1 MTSFARLAR
10 SPFNPWRELG
20 GLPRESW
27 ILAAA
32 SLINRAG
39 TMVLPFLML
48 YLTENLGFKP
58 ARAGLVLSA
67 YGVVAVLW
75 VAVSGHLSDRLG
87 ALRVMRLSLF
97 STGLALWLLPLAR
110 TLPQVLA
117 GVTLLALTS
126 EAFRPANLSLV
137 GELAGP
143 KLRKQGF
150 ALNRLSINL
159 GFSVGPALGGF
170 LATYSFKSLFW
181 VDGATSIAA
190 GLVLLARF
198 RDSAHKEP
206 QTVSHLHLP
215 SLALFD
221 PRLLYFVLALL
232 PVMVTFFQHQGAMSL
247 YMVHELRLSEAA
259 YGLMFTINTLII
271 VLAEVRTNAA
281 MAHWPHGRALGLG
294 ALLLGIGFGA
304 LAFAHSI
311 SSIIVTVVIWTAGEI
326 VFLPT
331 LSAYVADLAPR
342 GRAGEYMGYYLMAWG
357 IAFAVAPWLGTAVM
371 QRFGSQTLWLA
382 SLGFGLLSAV
392 LLLRIAGGET
402 AKRTAENRQLEAPV
416 E

>member
-27 ILAAA
+27 LLAAA

-97 STGLALWLLPLAR
+97 STGLAL
-110 TLPQVLA
+110 
-117 GVTLLALTS
+117 
-126 EAFRPANLSLV
+126 
-137 GELAGP
+137 
-143 KLRKQGF
+143 
-150 ALNRLSINL
+150 
-159 GFSVGPALGGF
+159 
-170 LATYSFKSLFW
+170 
-181 VDGATSIAA
+181 
-190 GLVLLARF
+190 F

-392 LLLRIAGGET
+392 LL
-402 AKRTAENRQLEAPV
+402 
-416 E
+416 

>member
-1 MTSFARLAR
+1 
-10 SPFNPWRELG
+10 
-20 GLPRESW
+20 
-27 ILAAA
+27 
-32 SLINRAG
+32 
-39 TMVLPFLML
+39 
-48 YLTENLGFKP
+48 
-58 ARAGLVLSA
+58 
-67 YGVVAVLW
+67 
-75 VAVSGHLSDRLG
+75 
-87 ALRVMRLSLF
+87 
-97 STGLALWLLPLAR
+97 LLPLAK

-150 ALNRLSINL
+150 ALNRLSVNL

-190 GLVLLARF
+190 GLVLLTRF
-198 RDSAHKEP
+198 RDSPHSAHQEP
-206 QTVSHLHLP
+206 QTVSHLQLP

-232 PVMVTFFQHQGAMSL
+232 PVMVTFFQHQGSMSL

-271 VLAEVRTNAA
+271 VLAEVRTNSA

-294 ALLLGIGFGA
+294 SLLLGIGFGA

-331 LSAYVADLAPR
+331 LSAYVAGLAPR

-357 IAFAVAPWLGTAVM
+357 IAFALAPLLGTAVM

-382 SLGFGLLSAV
+382 SLAFGLISAV
-392 LLLRIAGGET
+392 LLLRIED
-402 AKRTAENRQLEAPV
+402 KPLEAPV